1 MVQSDLFTVNV
12 EEEVEYPLAPEYER
26 VHFVG
31 TALFNLGITES
42 LLNEHA
48 DEAMSKLQEKVGYRV
63 FLVDIKIKPRG
74 LWTDV
79 DFIMDVPYGY
89 EDASLPVQG
98 LPVQLY
104 IAAFWIIANWKWIIV
119 GILALA
125 FIVWLY
131 WTVWIEKTKIYYCDQ
146 CPEFPSF
153 QGYDQYLAHLAAFHP
168 EKYEASVDEPWWEQL
183 FELGKYIPLIV
194 GGLVTI
200 AALATL
206 RAFAPR
212 RD

>member
-1 MVQSDLFTVNV
+1 MVQSEIVTVNV

-31 TALFNLGITES
+31 TALFNIGITEK
-42 LLNEHA
+42 LLNDHA
-48 DEAMSKLQEKVGYRV
+48 NEAMSKLQEKVGYRV
-63 FLVDIKIKPRG
+63 FLVDIKVKPHG

-89 EDASLPVQG
+89 EGSEPVT
-98 LPVQLY
+98 LSVV
-104 IAAFWIIANWKWIIV
+104 IAFIIANWKFIV
-119 GILALA
+119 VAILALA
-125 FIVWLY
+125 FIAWLY
-131 WTVWIEKTKIYYCDQ
+131 WTVWIERTKIYYCDQ

-153 QGYDQYLAHLAAFHP
+153 KGYDQYLAHLAAFHP
-168 EKYEASVDEPWWEQL
+168 EKYEASVEEPWWEAL
-183 FELGKYIPLIV
+183 VELGKYVPWVI

-200 AALATL
+200 AALATI

-212 RD
+212 R